1 MMMVVQRGTNEATN
15 SMFLALTTGFFIG
28 LVGSFHCIGMC
39 GPIALALPVNARGTW
54 GFYVGRIV
62 YNAGRTLTYTV
73 FGAMMGLIGQ
83 RFFVAGLQQEVS
95 IVVGGAMI
103 ISAVAPT
110 LVNRLF
116 GTFTPAQKITGRL
129 KKIFASAFQR
139 RTVAS
144 LFVIGLVNG
153 FLPCGLVY
161 MAMAG
166 AATTGSAGAG
176 SLFMAG
182 FGMGTIPVMF
192 GVSVAGSF
200 LTVTVRKKL
209 SRLTPV
215 FVGILGLIILLRG
228 MNLGIPMV
236 SPKIPVQT
244 TSPAEAPCCG

>member
-1 MMMVVQRGTNEATN
+1 
-15 SMFLALTTGFFIG
+15 MFLALTTGFFIG

-39 GPIALALPVNARGTW
+39 GPIAITLPVNAHGTW
-54 GFYVGRIV
+54 RFYIGRIL
-62 YNAGRTLTYTV
+62 YNGGRTLTYTI

-95 IVVGGAMI
+95 IAVGGAMMV
-103 ISAVAPT
+103 SAVAPR
-110 LVNRLF
+110 LVNRLQGKF
-116 GTFTPAQKITGRL
+116 SIAKAITTKL
-129 KKIFASAFQR
+129 KKIFSAAFQK

-144 LFVIGLVNG
+144 LFVIGVVNG

-166 AATTGSAGAG
+166 SATTGTIAGGA
-176 SLFMAG
+176 LFMAG
-182 FGMGTIPVMF
+182 FGMGTVPVML

-200 LTVTVRKKL
+200 LSVAVRQQM
-209 SRLTPV
+209 SRLSPV
-215 FVGILGLIILLRG
+215 IIFLFGAILFLRG

-244 TSPAEAPCCG
+244 AAAAPPCCG